1 MYSEKLLRSH
11 PTGVFVVIHRVI
23 LTVSTVFQCV
33 HFSEK
38 TQLFRPKPDSL
49 HKTNTTCDSLMHLF
63 VCVHSVGE
71 QAGCVA
77 AVGQLTEEQVAQV
90 FAAAEISRAY
100 MRTQHEKLLEFIIK
114 DHGADD
120 HLLAV
125 VSRTVSSKWLK
136 NYGNPKGHRVMTYIE
151 DEELIDG
158 LYNFLDE
165 VVSRA
170 VGTFERIDRG
180 RIILDVLMPEA
191 LIKAIQTVERIS
203 LPEAENLFMD
213 GPVYSECEREEFD
226 KLVLQQLDAQGK
238 HH

>member
-11 PTGVFVVIHRVI
+11 PTGVFVVIHRVL

-71 QAGCVA
+71 QAGRVA

-100 MRTQHEKLLEFIIK
+100 RRTQHEKLLEFIIK

-120 HLLAV
+120 HLLLYKQL
-125 VSRTVSSKWLK
+125 R
-136 NYGNPKGHRVMTYIE
+136 
-151 DEELIDG
+151 G
-158 LYNFLDE
+158 LLCQRQKIC
-165 VVSRA
+165 SW
-170 VGTFERIDRG
+170 
-180 RIILDVLMPEA
+180 
-191 LIKAIQTVERIS
+191 
-203 LPEAENLFMD
+203 MD
-213 GPVYSECEREEFD
+213 
-226 KLVLQQLDAQGK
+226 Q
-238 HH
+238 HT

>member
-1 MYSEKLLRSH
+1 MNNINILMSKSQDQEDHGSSELVEEY
-11 PTGVFVVIHRVI
+11 TD
-23 LTVSTVFQCV
+23 TA
-33 HFSEK
+33 
-38 TQLFRPKPDSL
+38 TQ
-49 HKTNTTCDSLMHLF
+49 
-63 VCVHSVGE
+63 SVGE

>member
-1 MYSEKLLRSH
+1 MNNINILMSKSQDEEDHGSSELVEEYTDTAT
-11 PTGVFVVIHRVI
+11 P
-23 LTVSTVFQCV
+23 
-33 HFSEK
+33 
-38 TQLFRPKPDSL
+38 
-49 HKTNTTCDSLMHLF
+49 
-63 VCVHSVGE
+63 SVGE

-77 AVGQLTEEQVAQV
+77 AVGQLTEEQGAQV
-90 FAAAEISRAY
+90 FAAAEISRTY
-100 MRTQHEKLLEFIIK
+100 RRTQHEKLLEFIVK

-125 VSRTVSSKWLK
+125 VSRKVSSKWLK
-136 NYGNPKGHRVMTYIE
+136 NYENPKGHRVMTYIE

-165 VVSRA
+165 VLSRA
-170 VGTFERIDRG
+170 VGTFERIDRV

-191 LIKAIQTVERIS
+191 LIKAIQIVERIS

-226 KLVLQQLDAQGK
+226 ILVLQQLEAQGK

>member
-11 PTGVFVVIHRVI
+11 PTGVFVVIHTVI

-38 TQLFRPKPDSL
+38 TQLVRPKPGSL
-49 HKTNTTCDSLMHLF
+49 HKTDTSCDSLMYLF

-71 QAGCVA
+71 QVGCVVA
-77 AVGQLTEEQVAQV
+77 MGRLTEEQVAQV

-100 MRTQHEKLLEFIIK
+100 RRTQHEKLLEFIIK

-125 VSRTVSSKWLK
+125 VSRK
-136 NYGNPKGHRVMTYIE
+136 
-151 DEELIDG
+151 
-158 LYNFLDE
+158 
-165 VVSRA
+165 
-170 VGTFERIDRG
+170 
-180 RIILDVLMPEA
+180 A
-191 LIKAIQTVERIS
+191 LIKVIQTVERIS

-213 GPVYSECEREEFD
+213 GPAYSECEREEFD
-226 KLVLQQLDAQGK
+226 ILVVQQLEAQGK